1 MTRAPEW
8 SGNVGFD
15 WGHDVGNG
23 RVTLAGNLLW
33 SSRVYYDFANR
44 FSQRPYTLTNL
55 SVNWQPGSEAFKIG
69 LWVTNLTNAKVL
81 QTVRPSTLA
90 VDGFYEQPRK
100 IGMTIETKF

>member
-44 FSQRPYTLTNL
+44 FSQRPYTLSNL
-55 SVNWQPGSEAFKIG
+55 SVNWQPESEAFKIG

-81 QTVRPSTLA
+81 QTVRPGTLGT
-90 VDGFYEQPRK
+90 DGFYEQPRK
-100 IGMTIETKF
+100 IGVTIETKF